1 MDFDFQGHLDAV
13 ERSVEYTER
22 EGQKAA
28 SVILSRRVEAS
39 AEELWDAVSNAE
51 RIPRWFLPV
60 SGDLKAGGRFQL
72 EGNAGGEILTCEPVS
87 RFTVTWEF
95 AGDVS
100 WVDVSVENLGGS
112 ARLTLSH
119 TALLSPHWDEYGAGA
134 TGVGWEMGLMG
145 LAIHLEHPDAPLPED
160 DAFTDS
166 PDGKAFIADCSA
178 AWAEASAKAGTD
190 REAAQAASRRTTAFY
205 TGESESTE

>member
-22 EGQKAA
+22 EGKAA
-28 SVILSRRVEAS
+28 AAITLSRSFEAS
-39 AEELWDAVSNAE
+39 AEELWDAVSNVE
-51 RIPRWFLPV
+51 RIPCWFLPV

-72 EGNAGGEILTCEPVS
+72 EGNAGGEILACEPVS
-87 RFTVTWEF
+87 RFAATWEF

-100 WVDVSVENLGGS
+100 WVDVHVEDLEGY
-112 ARLTLSH
+112 ARLTLTH

-145 LAIHLEHPDAPLPED
+145 LAIHLEHLDAPLPED
-160 DAFTDS
+160 DAFTKTAE
-166 PDGKAFIADCSA
+166 GKAFIADCSA
-178 AWAEASAKAGTD
+178 AWAKASASAGTD
-190 REAAQAASRRTTAFY
+190 SDAAHAAASRTTAFY
-205 TGESESTE
+205 TGESAE